1 MFTLSRVFTFG
12 IGSGAS
18 TALVKGLA
26 KAGNGT
32 AEFIQEGERL
42 QPKVRRWMVVYI
54 YVYIHVVVRPHQ
66 YQGNETGLVGW
77 KLNKINALEC
87 TTLTA
92 THACMHDSC
101 ACIAYGS
108 LCMLSGVLNYI

>member
-1 MFTLSRVFTFG
+1 MFNTLSLSRVFTFG

-42 QPKVRRWMVVYI
+42 QPKVGGWSCVCLVVGHI
-54 YVYIHVVVRPHQ
+54 RLISCSVE
-66 YQGNETGLVGW
+66 YQGNEAGLVRG
-77 KLNKINALEC
+77 KLNKINVELSRASILCAC
-87 TTLTA
+87 TTIISQLKLD
-92 THACMHDSC
+92 HPC
-101 ACIAYGS
+101 
-108 LCMLSGVLNYI
+108 LL

>member
-1 MFTLSRVFTFG
+1 MCVFTFLYLFRVFTFG

-42 QPKVRRWMVVYI
+42 QPKVGEWRVMYMHVPFRRAM
-54 YVYIHVVVRPHQ
+54 PS
-66 YQGNETGLVGW
+66 EF
-77 KLNKINALEC
+77 
-87 TTLTA
+87 
-92 THACMHDSC
+92 SC
-101 ACIAYGS
+101 S
-108 LCMLSGVLNYI
+108 T

>member
-1 MFTLSRVFTFG
+1 MVNGCKSIYSYLHSFRVFTFG

-42 QPKVRRWMVVYI
+42 QPKV
-54 YVYIHVVVRPHQ
+54 
-66 YQGNETGLVGW
+66 
-77 KLNKINALEC
+77 
-87 TTLTA
+87 
-92 THACMHDSC
+92 
-101 ACIAYGS
+101 
-108 LCMLSGVLNYI
+108 SGVSEIICIIIIVVK

>member
-1 MFTLSRVFTFG
+1 MFTLSLSRVFTFG

-42 QPKVRRWMVVYI
+42 QPKVRRWMVVCMSI
-54 YVYIHVVVRPHQ
+54 Y
-66 YQGNETGLVGW
+66 
-77 KLNKINALEC
+77 
-87 TTLTA
+87 
-92 THACMHDSC
+92 M
-101 ACIAYGS
+101 
-108 LCMLSGVLNYI
+108 

>member
-1 MFTLSRVFTFG
+1 MFTLSLSRVFTFG

-42 QPKVRRWMVVYI
+42 QPKV
-54 YVYIHVVVRPHQ
+54 
-66 YQGNETGLVGW
+66 GGW
-77 KLNKINALEC
+77 
-87 TTLTA
+87 
-92 THACMHDSC
+92 SC
-101 ACIAYGS
+101 VC
-108 LCMLSGVLNYI
+108 L